1 MFKKTTQLEKI
12 ILKTKKV
19 FIHIPKTGGISV
31 FLSLY
36 GILGDH
42 KSISDWQKIISKRQ
56 YNTLYKFSVIREPI
70 DRFISAYN
78 FYLNSGLGTKNDT
91 EIKNLL
97 IDKYKNINLFVDN
110 LTTGKENILLF
121 VPQFK
126 FLSNL
131 NNEIDIDNLIPFT
144 NLEKGINEIA
154 HKKFNIDEF
163 SLMRINQAHKKLYSV
178 NDLTESSI
186 EKLSLFYREDFKL
199 LEQSVTDFN

>member
-1 MFKKTTQLEKI
+1 
-12 ILKTKKV
+12 
-19 FIHIPKTGGISV
+19 
-31 FLSLY
+31 
-36 GILGDH
+36 GDH

-78 FYLNSGLGTKNDT
+78 FYLNSGLGTKNDI

-110 LTTGKENILLF
+110 LTTDKENILLF